1 MWILTAKSESGDDY
15 GPIKKW
21 DQKEEPDSD
30 DVNRALAEFGCDCT
44 EVGSEDAWQDFGD
57 GPNDFEVDG
66 KQYVN
71 YLWPE
76 VWEMK

>member
-15 GPIKKW
+15 GPIEKW
-21 DQKEEPDSD
+21 DQKEEPTEEDI
-30 DVNRALAEFGCDCT
+30 NRALAEFGSDCHLAD
-44 EVGSEDAWQDFGD
+44 GHYQFGD

-76 VWEMK
+76 IWEMKDV